1 MKAVPILT
9 IGSEHRLEN
18 QIKKIEEQT
27 KENDTNIKSQLYEKE
42 QTIAILTKRNLSN
55 TDAIASFSRPSDK
68 THKIN

>member
-55 TDAIASFSRPSDK
+55 TDAIAALADQVIK
-68 THKIN
+68 LTK